1 MEESKKWYDSAVD
14 NVFNLIYSK
23 DKKIERYV
31 LVLMIVGFFLR
42 LKAALNLSVLADD
55 MVFASQSAG
64 VINAGI
70 LSTHSN
76 PPLFFYLTD
85 LAYNVLGYTTL
96 ASRFWPLICGTM
108 LIGVVFLISRKLFN
122 ARIGLFAAFFVTF
135 SSFLV
140 RMTFSEQSL
149 VVFFLSF
156 LGVYLGMMY
165 LDGKN
170 INWLIISGVVFGLA
184 LLTKYNAPFFI
195 LSFLI
200 FSVYYLKLEGVELN
214 KKTLKPFGI
223 FVLVLVIAFI
233 PVIAFNYFI
242 YHEKGIVDVYFSR
255 VVHVEKAQ
263 QLYASLAGQGNSFF
277 GNFLNIGNYGNYN
290 LIYHADLIIF
300 ILGLLGLGLWFK
312 GNKRIPLAFF
322 FLFLIIPFLLQ
333 SAGAP
338 LAKHFAFM
346 FILFSIPAGYALNAL
361 FDKYLQNKKG
371 FKILIIV
378 ILSALMIL
386 NLGNSYSTPSH
397 YASKSATS
405 ELKDYINQDVKDNE
419 LVVFDDRIYNARN
432 FWLATDKPF
441 LTMAQFPQF
450 YEFSKNSTSP
460 KLMTK
465 VHFIE
470 CIIDDCG
477 WGWIASNQ
485 EVNQSSEKLFKEMRE
500 SGTTVIASR
509 LTEKKYYGNEIT
521 GTYEENEIYRI
532 YSLNVPL
539 TSGLVEQTKMVQNFY
554 FTPYLYKNMNE
565 YIYNYKT
572 SGIGS
577 LVNSLALFE
586 IYLTILLVFIA
597 IILVLLLL

>member
-1 MEESKKWYDSAVD
+1 
-14 NVFNLIYSK
+14 
-23 DKKIERYV
+23 
-31 LVLMIVGFFLR
+31 
-42 LKAALNLSVLADD
+42 
-55 MVFASQSAG
+55 
-64 VINAGI
+64 
-70 LSTHSN
+70 THSN

-85 LAYNVLGYTTL
+85 LAYNILGYTTL

-108 LIGVVFLISRKLFN
+108 LIGVIFLISRKLFN
-122 ARIGLFAAFFVTF
+122 ARVGLFAAFFVTF

-156 LGVYLGMMY
+156 LGVYLGMLY
-165 LDGKN
+165 LDSKSA
-170 INWLIISGVVFGLA
+170 NWLIASGVIFGLA

-200 FSVYYLKLEGVELN
+200 FSSYYLKLEGVELN

-242 YHEKGIVDVYFSR
+242 YQEKGIVDVYFSR

-263 QLYASLAGQGNSFF
+263 QLYVSLAGQGNSFF
-277 GNFLNIGNYGNYN
+277 GNFLNLGNYGNYN
-290 LIYHADLIIF
+290 LVYHVDLIIF
-300 ILGLLGLGLWFK
+300 LLGLLGLGLWFK

-322 FLFLIIPFLLQ
+322 FLFLVIPFLLQ

-346 FILFSIPAGYALNAL
+346 FVLFSIPAGYALNAI
-361 FDKYLQNKKG
+361 FDKYLLNRKTLKII
-371 FKILIIV
+371 ILIIISV
-378 ILSALMIL
+378 LMII

-485 EVNQSSEKLFKEMRE
+485 ELNQSSEKLFREME
-500 SGTTVIASR
+500 ISGAASVTDN
-509 LTEKKYYGNEIT
+509 LIEKNYHGNEIT
-521 GTYEENEIYRI
+521 GTYEEREIYRV

-539 TSGLVEQTKMVQNFY
+539 TAGLVEQTKMLQNFY
-554 FTPYLYKNMNE
+554 FAPYLYKNMND

-572 SGIGS
+572 SGIGN
-577 LVNSLALFE
+577 LINSLALFE
-586 IYLTILLVFIA
+586 IYLAMFLVFLVVF
-597 IILVLLLL
+597 LVLILF